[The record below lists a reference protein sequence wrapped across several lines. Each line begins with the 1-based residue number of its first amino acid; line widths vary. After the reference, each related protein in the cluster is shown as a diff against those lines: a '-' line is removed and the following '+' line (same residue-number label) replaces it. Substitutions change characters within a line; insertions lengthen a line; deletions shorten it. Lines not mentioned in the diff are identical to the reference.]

1 MKEIVT
7 DNFTS
12 AVRDY
17 FSLLDKRYPIK
28 RTLELVGDR
37 YSLSKHQRVLL
48 YRGVTNGA
56 AASARRRKLTSSISG
71 SQLSVD
77 TYNVLLTIVNY
88 LYGRVVF
95 LGNDGFLRDAGEVFG
110 SVLMD
115 DTFYKGVDLFL
126 GYLSASRIDSCTLYI
141 DSPVS
146 FSGKF
151 AAELRQEL
159 LDREIPGT
167 AETVHSPDYLLKNE
181 TGTIIATSD
190 SVIIDG
196 TAASVFDLARMVLD
210 DTFQP
215 DYIDLSLYI

>member
-12 AVRDY
+12 AVHDY
-17 FSLLDKRYPIK
+17 FSLLDKRYPVK

-48 YRGVTNGA
+48 YRGVTHGA
-56 AASARRRKLTSSISG
+56 AAAARRRKLTGSIRG
-71 SQLSVD
+71 NQLSVD
-77 TYNVLLTIVNY
+77 TYNVLLTITNY

-95 LGNDGFLRDAGEVFG
+95 LGNDGYLRDAGEVFG
-110 SVLMD
+110 SVIMD

-126 GYLSASRIDSCTLYI
+126 GYLSACRIDSCTLYI

-146 FSGKF
+146 FSGNF

-159 LDREIPGT
+159 LEREIPGT
-167 AETVHSPDYLLKNE
+167 AETVHSPDYLLKHE

-196 TAASVFDLARMVLD
+196 AAAPVFDLARAVLD
-210 DTFQP
+210 NTFQP
-215 DYIDLSLYI
+215 DYIDLARYI